1 MEDLKKTPDELKLI
15 IFDDQNNNKQSEPYI
30 MSMYKFGRKCSCTV
44 IYLAQSYFD
53 IPRFIRKNLMYL
65 FLLKISSI
73 NDLKLI
79 LKNYELGVSV
89 QQMLK
94 FYEESTKEPM
104 NVLKI
109 DLRTRDDNKRFS
121 KNFKGFFQL
130 N

>member
-1 MEDLKKTPDELKLI
+1 
-15 IFDDQNNNKQSEPYI
+15 
-30 MSMYKFGRKCSCTV
+30 
-44 IYLAQSYFD
+44 
-53 IPRFIRKNLMYL
+53 
-65 FLLKISSI
+65 
-73 NDLKLI
+73 
-79 LKNYELGVSV
+79 
-89 QQMLK
+89 MLK